1 MKLFLEVRVD
11 LYLVFFIFVDYNWF
25 VLFHFCNKLQVL
37 YTLSGLSGLGS
48 ESKIS
53 IIFLE

>member
-1 MKLFLEVRVD
+1 MRLFLEVRID
-11 LYLVFFIFVDYNWF
+11 LNLVFFIFVDYNWF